1 MLKAQLPALSAL
13 SLDNQL
19 AESHIS
25 LGIILNYY
33 DYDFARAEREFQR
46 AIELNPNSAP
56 AHEKQV
62 LQTILKKVRQLRLA
76 VDKAQVMKVVLNT
89 PLIRNI
95 VLPAIKNHFQNMPSF
110 KNIPRSHK

>member
-1 MLKAQLPALSAL
+1 MPKAREAALKAL

-33 DYDFARAEREFQR
+33 DYDFAGAKREFQR
-46 AIELNPNSAP
+46 AIEPNPNSAP
-56 AHEKQV
+56 ADEKQV

-76 VDKAQVMKVVLNT
+76 VDVKCKLTLHVYRLLSSGCAGSRNK
-89 PLIRNI
+89 LID
-95 VLPAIKNHFQNMPSF
+95 
-110 KNIPRSHK
+110 